1 MDRRSVSIRPSRHNN
16 DTKQPFAFSLFLQM
30 ILLFEQQLDLFV
42 QSSAKK
48 KKKILRRCATPNST
62 NLIPLRALY
71 FDRSRLFC
79 FLDFFSVFFQR
90 KRAYRIAGLNLY
102 GNSTMMLFFGCII
115 YPLKHKL
122 AQYCKCL

>member
-48 KKKILRRCATPNST
+48 KKKNTTALRNTK
-62 NLIPLRALY
+62 
-71 FDRSRLFC
+71 FDESDTTASSL
-79 FLDFFSVFFQR
+79 L
-90 KRAYRIAGLNLY
+90 
-102 GNSTMMLFFGCII
+102 
-115 YPLKHKL
+115 
-122 AQYCKCL
+122 